1 MRFSD
6 PANPQQLWAVAL
18 FAKRAAGTKKAA
30 AGGAAQEAAT
40 ATAAI
45 ATDMQE
51 RRPPG
56 PSMHT
61 GPFALC
67 VNCLASPPP
76 LPLSERVPVSCSQEL
91 IGYLKP
97 GI

>member
-61 GPFALC
+61 GPFALF
-67 VNCLASPPP
+67 VSFCLRHP
-76 LPLSERVPVSCSQEL
+76 LKSAIPVPE
-91 IGYLKP
+91 KKRFHP
-97 GI
+97 RGISLQ

>member
-61 GPFALC
+61 GPFALF
-67 VNCLASPPP
+67 VSFCLRHP
-76 LPLSERVPVSCSQEL
+76 LKSQFQFQKKKDSTPAE
-91 IGYLKP
+91 
-97 GI
+97 